1 MAAVEMPSWRKLSW
15 LSFAL
20 GLAMMTAMFVWSF
33 QLQHD
38 YSGQY
43 GTEPFHRQ
51 FWVTFFLGIFFYAAG
66 CFLLGLT
73 MKAQH
78 ALILGIG
85 VILTGVVLFQL
96 IMPRVNFEGWTGGSG
111 YMLTIMLSSG
121 GLLTSTVGGMRYLWR
136 KIRTPY
142 SQASN

>member
-1 MAAVEMPSWRKLSW
+1 
-15 LSFAL
+15 
-20 GLAMMTAMFVWSF
+20 MMTAMFVWSF